1 MKHTSRTGFMRTML
15 SIAIPV
21 TLQNLLF
28 SSLTFID
35 TLMIGTLGDTPL
47 AAVGMAGK
55 WTWFLGIVLFGFTSG
70 ASVFIAQY
78 FGANDVP
85 GIRRTY
91 GLMSIGTMAAALCF
105 MLPALLIPER
115 IIALFT
121 RDPEAIRTACV
132 YLRIVALAYPFQA
145 IRRAGGTLLESTQRV
160 VIPFVSAIVSV
171 VTNVVLNALLIF
183 GLCGFPALGVAGG
196 AIATVCASAADAV
209 LLHVLGRVR
218 ATQLRMPL
226 ADMLRITPA
235 FVRDYARI
243 AAPAMLNETLWALSY
258 LLYCAVFGHMSTKA
272 YAAITVVKAIEDLTC
287 VTIFGLGSSCAVMIG
302 SFIGRGETERA
313 KDCAQRHLL
322 LSVVFSMVIGGGVLL
337 MRTRIISLFGVSE
350 AVRADALRVM
360 CIYALEMPLRTLP
373 LMLVVGTFRAG
384 GDTKFGLIVD
394 TLTAYLIGIPM
405 TALTGLFL
413 HAGVAAT
420 YLVMYLVEDVP
431 KVIVYGRHFLSGKW
445 IRPVTGPS

>member
-1 MKHTSRTGFMRTML
+1 MTRKSGSFWGTML

-28 SSLTFID
+28 SSFTLID
-35 TLMIGTLGDTPL
+35 TLMIGRLGDTPL

-55 WTWFLGIVLFGFTSG
+55 WTWFFDIALFGFTSG
-70 ASVFIAQY
+70 AAVFIAQFY
-78 FGANDVP
+78 GAHDER
-85 GIRRTY
+85 GIHRTH
-91 GLMSIGTMAAALCF
+91 GLMTLFVLAAS
-105 MLPALLIPER
+105 
-115 IIALFT
+115 
-121 RDPEAIRTACV
+121 
-132 YLRIVALAYPFQA
+132 YLRIVALCYPFQA
-145 IRRAGGTLLESTQRV
+145 LSKAGGTLLQSTQRV
-160 VIPFVSAIVSV
+160 VIPFAGAACSV
-171 VTNVVLNALLIF
+171 VTNIALNAVLIF
-183 GLCGFPALGVAGG
+183 GLLGFPALGVQGA
-196 AIATVCASAADAV
+196 AIASAIAAVVNCAVIYGTALARNTLMRAKLRE
-209 LLHVLGRVR
+209 LLDFD
-218 ATQLRMPL
+218 LR
-226 ADMLRITPA
+226 
-235 FVRDYARI
+235 FVRDYLRVGT
-243 AAPAMLNETLWALSY
+243 PAMLNETIWALGNLVYSAIY
-258 LLYCAVFGHMSTKA
+258 GHMGTGA
-272 YAAITVVKAIEDLTC
+272 YAAITVVKSIEDLTS
-287 VTIFGLGSSCAVMIG
+287 VVILGMCSSCAVMIG

-313 KDCAQRHLL
+313 KDCARRHLL